1 MRDQDQKKGGLLSR
15 LFKRAPE
22 TQAAPPST
30 APSPVPPSAK
40 PVAPPSP
47 PPPQQPTPNPIKVA
61 AQPAVSYSFNFKPMT
76 VGGQA
81 PAPAAP
87 PATLP
92 STPPKDLLLETINLH
107 KQGRL
112 AEAETGYLK
121 LIESQPANADVRQYL
136 GMLYLQCGDTERGV
150 AQIRQALAL
159 DPNHVPAMSN
169 LGNALLDEQDHAAA
183 LTLFEKASQ
192 LAPTNAVIWY
202 GKGRAHLGLGQ
213 LPQAVEDFTQTLS
226 LQPNFPEAMRLL
238 AKTHFALDHLEQAA
252 TVAQQALQH
261 FPDDPHLNYF
271 CGAWASSQNDHRAAL
286 AYLDKAVQGGD
297 DLAMA
302 WHWKGMAHQA
312 LHQPEQA
319 LSAFERCLQAKPE
332 HWESM
337 LSAALVC
344 MDQGQSVSALKWL
357 DTILER
363 DPQNVLA
370 LAEKGR
376 LLMAFGESERAR
388 DLLAQANQQLG
399 NLLTVQFRHAIAGIP
414 RLRQHGDSLEFLRS
428 RLASELRELSQ
439 RIHAEPVDDPLVVV
453 GEVQPFYLAY
463 QELNNRDLL
472 SQYGQLCVD
481 LMQQWSS
488 KQDQPSDLRL
498 LPKPAGK
505 RRVGILSAHIH
516 EQSVWRAIVRGWV
529 CELDRQRFELCI
541 FYPGTQVDQQTRL
554 AQERVDQFW
563 QGEKSVEEWVR
574 CIREANLDV
583 LIYPELGMDALT
595 AKLASLRLA
604 PVQMASW
611 GHPETTGLPTID
623 HYLSAEL
630 FESPQ
635 AQEHYSEKL
644 VRLPNLGCY
653 FESMVAQPEQLDLQ
667 AWGIDPQLPI
677 YVCPGTPFKYM
688 PEYDEALIQIA
699 KRVPGAQFVFLKFSH
714 FAPLTDLLMTR
725 LKQGFNQAGLDPAV
739 HLRLIP
745 WQTRSGFYGLLKQA
759 NVFLDTMGFSGFNT
773 VMHAIDC
780 ATPIV
785 TLEGRFMRGRFGSA
799 ILHRTGLSEQ
809 VCHTV
814 DQYVDLAVKL
824 VQDAPLRT
832 QMVDQIT
839 RGRDRLYRDP
849 EPIRALES
857 VLWQVTEPASA

>member
-1 MRDQDQKKGGLLSR
+1 MRDQNQKKGGLLAR

-22 TQAAPPST
+22 TQDPPASPEPQAAKPSAPPP
-30 APSPVPPSAK
+30 A
-40 PVAPPSP
+40 
-47 PPPQQPTPNPIKVA
+47 PIKVA
-61 AQPAVSYSFNFKPMT
+61 VQPAVSYSFNFKPMT

-81 PAPAAP
+81 PAPAVPPVAP
-87 PATLP
+87 PTDP
-92 STPPKDLLLETINLH
+92 LLETINLH

-112 AEAETGYLK
+112 AEAEVGYLK

-136 GMLYLQCGDTERGV
+136 GMLYLQCGDTARGI
-150 AQIRQALAL
+150 ARIQEALAL

-169 LGNALLDEQDHAAA
+169 LGNALLDEQDHSAA
-183 LTLFEKASQ
+183 LALFERASE
-192 LAPTNAVIWY
+192 LSRSNAVIWY

-213 LPQAVEDFTQTLS
+213 LSQAVEDFTQTLA

-238 AKTHFALDHLEQAA
+238 AKTHFSMDQLEQAA
-252 TVAQQALQH
+252 AVAQQALQH

-271 CGAWASSQNDHRAAL
+271 CGAQASSRHDHPTAL
-286 AYLDKAVQGGD
+286 GYLDKAVQGGD
-297 DLAMA
+297 DLAVA
-302 WHWKGMAHQA
+302 WHLKGLAHQA

-319 LSAFERCLQAKPE
+319 LMAFERCLKAKPD

-337 LSAALVC
+337 LSAALVSL
-344 MDQGQSVSALKWL
+344 DQGQSVQALKWL
-357 DTILER
+357 DAILAQ

-370 LAEKGR
+370 MAEKGQ
-376 LLMAFGESERAR
+376 LLVAFGESERAR
-388 DLLAQANQQLG
+388 ELLAQANQQLG
-399 NLLTVQFRHAIAGIP
+399 NLLTLQFRHAIAGIP

-428 RLASELRELSQ
+428 RLASEFDDLSK
-439 RIHAEPVDDPLVVV
+439 RIHAQPVDDPLAVV

-463 QELNNRDLL
+463 QDLNNRDLL
-472 SQYGQLCVD
+472 SQYGRLCVD

-488 KQDQPSDLRL
+488 KQGEPGDLQL

-505 RRVGILSAHIH
+505 KRVGILSAHIH

-529 CELDRQRFELCI
+529 CELDRQQFELFV
-541 FYPGTQVDQQTRL
+541 FYPGAQVDAQTRL
-554 AQERVDQFW
+554 AQERVDRMW
-563 QGEKSVEEWVR
+563 QGEKSVAEWVR

-583 LIYPELGMDALT
+583 LIYPELGMNALT

-644 VRLPNLGCY
+644 VRLPNLGCF

-667 AWGIDPQLPI
+667 TWGIDPQSPI

-688 PEYDEALIQIA
+688 PEYDEALINIA

-725 LKQGFNQAGLDPAV
+725 LQQGFMKAGLDPSV

-780 ATPIV
+780 ASPIV
-785 TLEGRFMRGRFGSA
+785 TMEGHFMRGRFGSA
-799 ILHRTGLSEQ
+799 ILHRAGLSEH
-809 VCHTV
+809 VCQTM
-814 DQYVDLAVKL
+814 DQYVDLAVNL
-824 VQDAPLRT
+824 VQDAALRAR
-832 QMVDQIT
+832 MVDGIT
-839 RGRDRLYRDP
+839 KGRDRLYRDR

-857 VLWQVTEPASA
+857 VLLQVTESSSASGAGTRM